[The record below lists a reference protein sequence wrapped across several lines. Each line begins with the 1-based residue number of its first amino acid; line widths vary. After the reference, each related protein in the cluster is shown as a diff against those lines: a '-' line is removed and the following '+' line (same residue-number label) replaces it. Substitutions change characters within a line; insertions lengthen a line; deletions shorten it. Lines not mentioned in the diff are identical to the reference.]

1 MTIAS
6 KRPPRSRSRSHAY
19 RFDRAGAALPLIAVT
34 LIFLFVSAVIGVDIA
49 RMHVV
54 RSELRTATDAAARA
68 GVEAIG
74 RTESRED
81 AIQACLLYT
90 SPSPRDR
97 TRSRMPS
104 SA

>member
-74 RTESRED
+74 RTESRD
-81 AIQACLLYT
+81 CLLYT
-90 SPSPRDR
+90 SPSPRDQR
-97 TRSRMPS
+97 GSRMPS

>member
-1 MTIAS
+1 MTIAFQ
-6 KRPPRSRSRSHAY
+6 RTPRPRSRSHTY
-19 RFDRAGAALPLIAVT
+19 RFDRAGAALPLIAVL

-68 GVEAIG
+68 AVEAIG
-74 RTESRED
+74 RTES
-81 AIQACLLYT
+81 CLLYT
-90 SPSPRDR
+90 SPSPRDGLL
-97 TRSRMPS
+97 SRMPS